1 MKKNLGQVVWGMT
14 LSKMFKLNI
23 DIKTIFIL
31 VLGAAVI
38 LLLLFRP
45 SKGINTHE
53 EEILILKTQNK
64 VLIQN
69 NDSLSSI
76 NNKLI
81 EDVVILEE
89 GVEEINIKLE
99 DSTKEI
105 EKLKKKKNEISSNVI
120 IMDANDVTNNIADYL
135 ERRN

>member
-1 MKKNLGQVVWGMT
+1 
-14 LSKMFKLNI
+14 MFKSKI

-45 SKGINTHE
+45 SKDINTHE
-53 EEILILKTQNK
+53 EELLNLETRNK
-64 VLIQN
+64 VLLQD
-69 NDSLSSI
+69 NDSISSI
-76 NNKLI
+76 NI
-81 EDVVILEE
+81 ELMNDVVILEE
-89 GVEEINIKLE
+89 DVEEINIKLG

-105 EKLKKKKNEISSNVI
+105 EKLKKKKNEIPSNVI
-120 IMDANDVTNNIADYL
+120 IMDANDVTYNIADYL

>member
-1 MKKNLGQVVWGMT
+1 
-14 LSKMFKLNI
+14 MFKFDI

-31 VLGAAVI
+31 ILGAAVI

-45 SKGINTHE
+45 SKVINTHE
-53 EEILILKTQNK
+53 EELLKLKTRNK
-64 VLIQN
+64 LLLQN

-99 DSTKEI
+99 NSTKEI
-105 EKLKKKKNEISSNVI
+105 EKLKKKKNEIPANVI
-120 IMDANDVTNNIADYL
+120 IMDANDVTYNIADYL

>member
-1 MKKNLGQVVWGMT
+1 MNPL
-14 LSKMFKLNI
+14 KMFKSKI

-38 LLLLFRP
+38 LLLFRP

-64 VLIQN
+64 VLIQD
-69 NDSLSSI
+69 NDNISTI
-76 NNKLI
+76 NIKLM

-89 GVEEINIKLE
+89 DVEEINVKLK
-99 DSTKEI
+99 DSNKEI

>member
-1 MKKNLGQVVWGMT
+1 
-14 LSKMFKLNI
+14 MFKSKI

-45 SKGINTHE
+45 SKEINTHE

-64 VLIQN
+64 VLLQD
-69 NDSLSSI
+69 NDSISTI
-76 NNKLI
+76 NI
-81 EDVVILEE
+81 ELMNDVVILEE
-89 GVEEINIKLE
+89 DVEEINIKLE
-99 DSTKEI
+99 DSNKEI
-105 EKLKKKKNEISSNVI
+105 VKLKRKKNEIPSNVI
-120 IMDANDVTNNIADYL
+120 IMDANDVTNHLADYL

>member
-1 MKKNLGQVVWGMT
+1 M
-14 LSKMFKLNI
+14 
-23 DIKTIFIL
+23 
-31 VLGAAVI
+31 
-38 LLLLFRP
+38 
-45 SKGINTHE
+45 
-53 EEILILKTQNK
+53 
-64 VLIQN
+64 
-69 NDSLSSI
+69 
-76 NNKLI
+76 
-81 EDVVILEE
+81 VILEE

>member
-1 MKKNLGQVVWGMT
+1 MNPL
-14 LSKMFKLNI
+14 KMFKSKI

-45 SKGINTHE
+45 SKDINTHE
-53 EEILILKTQNK
+53 EELLKLKTRNK
-64 VLIQN
+64 LLLQN

-89 GVEEINIKLE
+89 DVEEINIKLE

-105 EKLKKKKNEISSNVI
+105 EKLKKKKNEIPSNVI
-120 IMDANDVTNNIADYL
+120 IMDANDVTYNIADYL

>member
-1 MKKNLGQVVWGMT
+1 MNPL
-14 LSKMFKLNI
+14 KMFKSKI

-64 VLIQN
+64 VLIQD

>member
-1 MKKNLGQVVWGMT
+1 
-14 LSKMFKLNI
+14 MFKFDI

-31 VLGAAVI
+31 ILGAAVI

-45 SKGINTHE
+45 SKVINTHE
-53 EEILILKTQNK
+53 EELLKLKTRNK
-64 VLIQN
+64 LLLQN

-89 GVEEINIKLE
+89 GVDEINIKLE
-99 DSTKEI
+99 NSTKEI
-105 EKLKKKKNEISSNVI
+105 EKLKKKKNEIPANVI
-120 IMDANDVTNNIADYL
+120 IMDANDVTYNIADYL